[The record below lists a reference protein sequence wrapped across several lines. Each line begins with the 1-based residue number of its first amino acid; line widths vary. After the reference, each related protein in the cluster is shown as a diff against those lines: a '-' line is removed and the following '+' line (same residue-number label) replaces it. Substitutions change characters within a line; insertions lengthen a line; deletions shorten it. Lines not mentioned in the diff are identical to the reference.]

1 MDVYGENSSSTGH
14 VITKSEEEG
23 ILLERGSTDVVA
35 MEMEDVGEVRM
46 VRLTLDEGKGKRPHW
61 YCEKVGYLLIV
72 LKFCSNFKL
81 KFVLKLIVTSEMINK
96 KLTIQLYLS
105 IDKCITVSVQT
116 YIF

>member
-14 VITKSEEEG
+14 VIAKSEEEG
-23 ILLERGSTDVVA
+23 VLLERGSTDVVA

-72 LKFCSNFKL
+72 LKF
-81 KFVLKLIVTSEMINK
+81 
-96 KLTIQLYLS
+96 Y
-105 IDKCITVSVQT
+105 
-116 YIF
+116 